1 MSSTKIA
8 MLVGY
13 LVLAVLGVT
22 YAGSAVGVWSVR
34 ILGVLAIA
42 HIIEMAVFYSR
53 CKQAGGSMAA
63 HLANVFLFGVVHIR
77 ELKQPG

>member
-34 ILGVLAIA
+34 ILGVLALA

-53 CKQAGGSMAA
+53 CKQAGGSMVA

-77 ELKQPG
+77 ELQQPG